1 MANKNNGEASRA
13 PGQMALPLGMDAWME
28 FNRPALAALAQ
39 VNGRLCD
46 GFVALN
52 KNWTA
57 FVNRRLQE
65 ELAMPQHLAGCKT
78 VQDLY
83 GVYNEFFQTACADY
97 QAEFERLAK
106 LAKTMADETI
116 QAVQT
121 GVEEAARSAVD
132 YTRSKAA

>member
-1 MANKNNGEASRA
+1 MASTNHGEATSA
-13 PGQMALPLGMDAWME
+13 LGQITLPLGMDAWME

-39 VNGRLCD
+39 MNGRLCD

-52 KNWTA
+52 KNWAA

-65 ELAMPQHLAGCKT
+65 ELAMPQHLASCKT

-97 QAEFERLAK
+97 QAEFERLTK
-106 LAKTMADETI
+106 LAKTMADNTI
-116 QAVQT
+116 HAMQS
-121 GVEEAARSAVD
+121 GVEDAARNAAD